1 MKDILLSDFKKASDR
16 LSINHDKFETSLTM
30 LTDSGVMSNYSDFPQ
45 IVQKKWWLKSD
56 HLMSPF
62 ITF

>member
-1 MKDILLSDFKKASDR
+1 MVMVDPQPEANENIL
-16 LSINHDKFETSLTM
+16 NFEL
-30 LTDSGVMSNYSDFPQ
+30 LNFEFE
-45 IVQKKWWLKSD
+45 KKWWLKSD